1 MPRMTHQEYN
11 LFIADL
17 FDRVPMK
24 VIDSPQGQRVIQYF
38 VDKLTVDKQPGE
50 IERELKA

>member
-17 FDRVPMK
+17 FDRVPLK
-24 VIDSPQGQRVIQYF
+24 VIDSPQGQAVIQYF

-50 IERELKA
+50 PED